1 VKAAR
6 WFGRGDVRVV
16 DVPEPAAGPGQ
27 VVLRVGSCGICGT
40 DLEEY
45 RHGPVTIPATKP
57 HPLTGRT
64 APVTLGHEFWGTVAE
79 VGSGAAGGLAAGE
92 RVAPEVCLACGR
104 CGYCRAGQPALC
116 VNWATI
122 GLHADGGLA
131 EYALVPAAACARLPA
146 SVADE
151 EAALVEP
158 LEVAVRAVRHSG
170 LRLGE
175 RAAVVGGG
183 AIGLLVLQTAL
194 AAGAR
199 EVFVVEPQAGRRRL
213 AVELGAAAAL
223 DPADPAWTAELAER
237 CDGLGPEVA
246 LECAGAPASPDAA
259 VAAVRKGGRVVL
271 VGVHADAVPVR
282 LLDVV
287 LGEKQ
292 VVGSVQHDPAIDLPA
307 AIHLLASGQVR
318 VRPLVTA
325 RVPLAR
331 VVRDGFEALAT
342 PGEHLK
348 VLVGP

>member
-6 WFGRGDVRVV
+6 WFGRGEVRVV
-16 DVPEPAAGPGQ
+16 DVPEPVAGPGQ
-27 VVLRVGSCGICGT
+27 AVLRVGWCGICGT

-45 RHGPVTIPATKP
+45 RHGPVTIPTAGP
-57 HPLTGRT
+57 HPLTGRS
-64 APVTLGHEFWGTVAE
+64 APITLGHEFWGTVAE
-79 VGSGAAGGLAAGE
+79 VGPGAGGLATGE

-116 VNWATI
+116 VDWATI

-131 EYALVPAAACARLPA
+131 EYALVPAAACARLPDP
-146 SVADE
+146 VGDE

-183 AIGLLVLQTAL
+183 AIGLLVLQAAL

-199 EVFVVEPQAGRRRL
+199 EVFVVEPQAARRRL
-213 AVELGAAAAL
+213 AVELGAAAGL
-223 DPADPAWTAELAER
+223 DPGEAGWTAELAER

-246 LECAGAPASPDAA
+246 LECAGATGSPDAA

-271 VGVHADAVPVR
+271 VGVHAGAVPLR

-287 LGEKQ
+287 LSEKQ
-292 VVGSVQHDPAIDLPA
+292 LVGSVQHDPARDLPA

-331 VVRDGFEALAT
+331 VVEDGFEALAR
-342 PGEHLK
+342 PGEQLK
-348 VLVGP
+348 VLVGG